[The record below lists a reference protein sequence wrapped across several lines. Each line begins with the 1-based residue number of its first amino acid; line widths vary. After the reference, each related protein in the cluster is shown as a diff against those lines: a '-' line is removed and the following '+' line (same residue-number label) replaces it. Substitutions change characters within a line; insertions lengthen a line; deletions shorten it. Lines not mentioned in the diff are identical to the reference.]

1 MRTDGGLLHRFFFL
15 QVQFYFSDIFV
26 LISAMSEIGM
36 MHVTGDKQTLEE
48 IHKCTLDHKLFQDI
62 SKHTIL
68 RKQVN

>member
-1 MRTDGGLLHRFFFL
+1 MRTDGGLLHLFFF

-26 LISAMSEIGM
+26 LMSAMSEIGM
-36 MHVTGDKQTLEE
+36 MYVTEHKQTLEQ
-48 IHKCTLDHKLFQDI
+48 IHECTLDDKLFQDI